1 MAGRLS
7 RVPFCLLALC
17 LPCRGW
23 WRLIRER
30 WRGQSSGTRRRP
42 LAACRLLP
50 RRKRKRWRRC
60 GRSGRG
66 SGGRRWRRS
75 ELLPGSRSRMHR
87 AGRWVGGWLGGWVA
101 GRLLAR
107 EGGQRYWAYSTREAH
122 AARPAAIKRA
132 QLASQPVLWLFATTA
147 LQQVPAIGLAL
158 RTGLLGVNV
167 QV

>member
-1 MAGRLS
+1 M
-7 RVPFCLLALC
+7 
-17 LPCRGW
+17 
-23 WRLIRER
+23 
-30 WRGQSSGTRRRP
+30 
-42 LAACRLLP
+42 
-50 RRKRKRWRRC
+50 
-60 GRSGRG
+60 
-66 SGGRRWRRS
+66 
-75 ELLPGSRSRMHR
+75 
-87 AGRWVGGWLGGWVA
+87 GGWLGGWVA